1 MTGEAAVRCI
11 SQCVCMLTAAAT
23 VVCCSIA
30 RHLLGLQIRP
40 GDSWLRAFMT
50 ACPGRSLR
58 GSLAPRAYPDLLSA
72 LGSLRLRPDATWLRE
87 VFAASSPALA
97 DMSAEHLAATA
108 AAAAKL
114 GFTPPEPW
122 TACLAAS
129 SVWKLGAASP
139 GQLASLAEALV
150 RLRAYPG
157 RAWLVQYGAGV

>member
-1 MTGEAAVRCI
+1 
-11 SQCVCMLTAAAT
+11 
-23 VVCCSIA
+23 
-30 RHLLGLQIRP
+30 LGLQIRP